1 MKYLKQGTLQE
12 LCDMAV
18 KAIVAQG
25 GQSLNARGE
34 CVPVSECGTMKCAF
48 SHCVDGDTSV
58 GADYHSTSW
67 GVVDAWADRFELS
80 TEEKAVFQELQF
92 FHDCA
97 YSGLRAE
104 KAAELS
110 SLGIDITSK
119 YYQQWVEMGAIT

>member
-34 CVPVSECGTMKCAF
+34 CAPVSECGTMKCAF

-80 TEEKAVFQELQF
+80 TEELSVFRGLQL
-92 FHDCA
+92 FHD
-97 YSGLRAE
+97 YTRSEYRAD
-104 KAAELS
+104 KAAKLS
-110 SLGIDITSK
+110 SLGMDTTGK
-119 YYQQWVEMGAIT
+119 HYQQWINMGE